1 MAFISIRLDI
11 LPAVAVRNESAPPE
25 VWRALGHDLRWR
37 LLTELSR
44 TDQRVN
50 ELVEGVGE
58 PQNLVSYHL
67 GVLKRARVVSERR
80 SSADGRDIYY
90 HLDLERLGSELGG
103 AAATLHPTLRP
114 NTPSAGAEHDSHRGA
129 PRVLFLCTG
138 NSARSLIAE
147 AIVRERWA
155 GVLQAFSAG
164 PRPAGVH
171 PLTLEVLRDAGID
184 IQSLRSKGLDEVAD
198 LEFDYVITLCDI
210 AREECP
216 PLPGNPEYM
225 HWSLPDPA
233 AVTGTLDKRRA
244 AFRSTVSEL
253 TERIGQLVQLIAATH
268 PAKKSLV
275 GGRHR

>member
-1 MAFISIRLDI
+1 M
-11 LPAVAVRNESAPPE
+11 
-25 VWRALGHDLRWR
+25 WRALGHDLRWR
-37 LLTELSR
+37 LLTVLSR

-50 ELVEGVGE
+50 ELVDGVGE

-67 GVLKRARVVSERR
+67 GVLKRAHVVTERR
-80 SSADGRDIYY
+80 SSADARDIYY

-103 AAATLHPTLRP
+103 AAAALHPTLRP
-114 NTPSAGAEHDSHRGA
+114 DPPSASAEHDSHRRA

-147 AIVRERWA
+147 AIVQERWA

-171 PLTLEVLRDAGID
+171 RLTLQVLAEMGIG
-184 IQSLRSKGLDEVAD
+184 SKGLRSKGLDEVAH

-216 PLPGNPEYM
+216 PLPGKPEYM

-233 AVTGTLDKRRA
+233 AVTGTLEKRQA
-244 AFRSTVSEL
+244 AFRSIVSKL
-253 TERIGQLVQLIAATH
+253 VERIGQLVQLVAAGG
-268 PAKKSLV
+268 PAKKSPV

>member
-1 MAFISIRLDI
+1 M
-11 LPAVAVRNESAPPE
+11 
-25 VWRALGHDLRWR
+25 RWR
-37 LLTELSR
+37 LLTVLSR

-50 ELVEGVGE
+50 ELVDGVGE

-67 GVLKRARVVSERR
+67 GVLKRARLVSERR

-90 HLDLERLGSELGG
+90 HLDLERLSSELGG
-103 AAATLHPTLRP
+103 AAAALHPTLRP
-114 NTPSAGAEHDSHRGA
+114 NAPSAGSEHDSHRRA

-147 AIVRERWA
+147 AIVQERWA

-171 PLTLEVLRDAGID
+171 PLTLEVLRDTGID
-184 IQSLRSKGLDEVAD
+184 CRGLRSKGLAEVAR

-216 PLPGNPEYM
+216 PLPGSPEYM

-233 AVTGTLDKRRA
+233 AVAGALEKRRA
-244 AFRSTVSEL
+244 AFKSTVSEL
-253 TERIGQLVQLIAATH
+253 IERIGQLVQLVAASG
-268 PAKKSLV
+268 PARKSLV
-275 GGRHR
+275 GGRHK

>member
-1 MAFISIRLDI
+1 MA
-11 LPAVAVRNESAPPE
+11 VGKESAPPE

-37 LLTELSR
+37 LLTALSR

-67 GVLKRARVVSERR
+67 GVLKRAHVVSERR

-103 AAATLHPTLRP
+103 AAAALHPTLRP
-114 NTPSAGAEHDSHRGA
+114 DTPSASGEHDSHRRA

-147 AIVRERWA
+147 AIVQERWA
-155 GVLQAFSAG
+155 GVLEVFSAG
-164 PRPAGVH
+164 PRPAGIH
-171 PLTLEVLRDAGID
+171 PLTLEVLADMGIANKG
-184 IQSLRSKGLDEVAD
+184 LRSKGLDEVAH
-198 LEFDYVITLCDI
+198 LAFDFVITLCDI

-216 PLPGNPEYM
+216 PLPGSPEYM

-233 AVTGTLDKRRA
+233 AVTGTLEKRRA

-253 TERIGQLVQLIAATH
+253 IERSGQLVQLIGASR
-268 PAKKSLV
+268 PAKKSPV
-275 GGRHR
+275 GGRYR